1 MIVVMLPST
10 SLLCSLPNEPMSP
23 RDERG
28 SGKEETLIG
37 EPVDREDGRL
47 APHNNHLI
55 GACMPGSSMDQ
66 RSGEVRKQSETA
78 IHLANI
84 S

>member
-37 EPVDREDGRL
+37 EPADREDGRL
-47 APHNNHLI
+47 APQNSHLI
-55 GACMPGSSMDQ
+55 G
-66 RSGEVRKQSETA
+66 SGCQV
-78 IHLANI
+78 LL
-84 S
+84 